1 MVPGRSC
8 RTIGRVCN
16 LRHTFDN
23 VEWSSEIDLEIVV
36 LDETTLPR
44 RMTAGFLRTP
54 ADRAPAPGVDLGAPD
69 GGRVSTST
77 STS

>member
-1 MVPGRSC
+1 MVFR
-8 RTIGRVCN
+8 
-16 LRHTFDN
+16 
-23 VEWSSEIDLEIVV
+23 DLEIVV
-36 LDETTLPR
+36 LDETTLRR
-44 RMTAGFLRTP
+44 RMTAELLRTP